1 MLLSHSKV
9 TVLTRGSLVLYDKG
23 DCALER
29 CPSVGL
35 GIEPRLAKPSC
46 CGLAG
51 SDLQTRLGG
60 RLALPP
66 CACDD
71 TSSAHVRWAGRD
83 SALGA
88 CFLICQHG
96 CVSGGCER
104 VRGWRAGHTGPA
116 ASGLLVAQ
124 QAAEGG
130 PRLLIKGH

>member
-1 MLLSHSKV
+1 M
-9 TVLTRGSLVLYDKG
+9 
-23 DCALER
+23 
-29 CPSVGL
+29 GL

-46 CGLAG
+46 CGPAG

-71 TSSAHVRWAGRD
+71 TSSAHGRWAGQD

-88 CFLICQHG
+88 CFPICQHG

-104 VRGWRAGHTGPA
+104 VRGWRAGHTGPT